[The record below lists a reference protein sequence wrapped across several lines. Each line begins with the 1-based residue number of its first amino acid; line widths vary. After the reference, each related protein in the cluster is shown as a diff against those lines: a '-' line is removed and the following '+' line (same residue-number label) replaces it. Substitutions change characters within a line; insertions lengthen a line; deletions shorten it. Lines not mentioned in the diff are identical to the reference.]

1 MDKLIPI
8 YPSKLCL
15 HGYNYLSISYLV
27 TSMGYLCKLLT
38 SFFCFFKTSVINTY
52 LFLQCIRQSLM
63 NCCQALSLCS
73 TSVALGQSNI
83 QTVNT
88 SIASLATFK
97 SSKSGDISY
106 NKEHTLSNYAT
117 TVEIIENIIKTV
129 NVT

>member
-1 MDKLIPI
+1 
-8 YPSKLCL
+8 
-15 HGYNYLSISYLV
+15 
-27 TSMGYLCKLLT
+27 
-38 SFFCFFKTSVINTY
+38 
-52 LFLQCIRQSLM
+52 
-63 NCCQALSLCS
+63 
-73 TSVALGQSNI
+73 VALGQSNI

-117 TVEIIENIIKTV
+117 TVEIIENIIKIV